1 MITRDNALKIFKKY
15 GYNSKSVHPYLYI
28 NDKVFGVNYSYI
40 DDVYGI
46 VERVATF
53 KDESEMDLFL
63 KRYQWYKLNG
73 RTNNVHIELSNY
85 EISNPH
91 VMYIRN
97 NHVMNDAEMFN
108 IENYDKREEKSKK
121 LSRTKRLIEES
132 QDLMDYYY
140 LKKDEL
146 TKFINNYLRKQS
158 ELKRYYADL
167 QKLVNQYNNKRFDI
181 DYKASI
187 DEFNFNEDLEEK
199 TNVLL
204 AKGRSTKVKDDDAYK
219 VLDNVWLLNKSLELN
234 EQYLD
239 ALQHDDD
246 IDEEMRLVNT
256 KIDFMK
262 EVLNKKKK
270 WQFKKINLVKSF
282 SNIDSTSTYQS
293 IYDDDFVD
301 KFTRFINNKYEA
313 INKINEFKL
322 CEYLNDFVGNNE
334 FDVENNIKKC
344 SEDENGNDQSNN
356 ITLDEINNDL
366 IKQFNEN
373 LSEEEQNALIL
384 YTSIYR
390 ELFDAIMQI
399 QGYKNNS
406 INHLINLLN
415 ITDGFVEIFD
425 NNYNRIKELLELDVN
440 KNIRNTVFK
449 SIDFKNKNKFIES
462 IRNNINLISNINE
475 KIKLKYNLKLYFDT
489 NNFDELGKD
498 QFIFTASN
506 MSNFMNYSGNNRII
520 IANVMKGI
528 NVLFAPKYLKLPV
541 ANAFNQGIELIDEV
555 NPQIILDCK
564 DLIINKENGIIVL
577 SKFKNNIIQREDYS
591 YVNAFNVSYKL
602 NINKVSIEKRI
613 NNG

>member
-187 DEFNFNEDLEEK
+187 EEFNFNEDLEEK

-344 SEDENGNDQSNN
+344 SEDENGHGQSNN

>member
-344 SEDENGNDQSNN
+344 SEDENGHGQSNN

>member
-40 DDVYGI
+40 DDIFGI

-53 KDESEMDLFL
+53 KDENDMDLFL

-73 RTNNVHIELSNY
+73 RANNVHIELSNY

-108 IENYDKREEKSKK
+108 IENYDKREERSKK

-132 QDLMDYYY
+132 QELMDYYY
-140 LKKDEL
+140 LKKEEF
-146 TKFINNYLRKQS
+146 TKFINNYLHKKN
-158 ELKRYYADL
+158 ELQRYYADL
-167 QKLVNQYNNKRFDI
+167 QKLVNQYNNKNFDI
-181 DYKASI
+181 DYKVSI
-187 DEFNFNEDLEEK
+187 EEFDFNEELEEK

-204 AKGRSTKVKDDDAYK
+204 AKGRSTRVKDDDAYK

-234 EQYLD
+234 QEYLD

-246 IDEEMRLVNT
+246 IEEEMRLVNT

-262 EVLNKKKK
+262 EVLNKKKN
-270 WQFKKINLVKSF
+270 WQFRKIDIVKAF
-282 SNIDSTSTYQS
+282 NNIDSTSTYQS
-293 IYDDDFVD
+293 IYDEDFID
-301 KFTRFINNKYEA
+301 KFTRFVNNKYEA
-313 INKINEFKL
+313 INKISEFKL
-322 CEYLNDFVGNNE
+322 YEYLNDFIGNNE
-334 FDVENNIKKC
+334 FDVDNNIKKC
-344 SEDENGNDQSNN
+344 SEDENNHDQSNN
-356 ITLDEINNDL
+356 ISLEEINDNL

-373 LSEEEQNALIL
+373 LSDDEQNALIL

-399 QGYKNNS
+399 QGYKDNS

-415 ITDGFVEIFD
+415 ITDGFVEIYD
-425 NNYNRIKELLELDVN
+425 NSYNRIKELLELDVN

-449 SIDFKNKNKFIES
+449 SIDFKSKNKFIES
-462 IRNNINLISNINE
+462 IRNNIYLISNIND
-475 KIKLKYNLKLYFDT
+475 KIRLKYNFKLYFDT

-506 MSNFMNYSGNNRII
+506 MSNFMNYSGKNRII
-520 IANVMKGI
+520 IANVMKDI

-564 DLIINKENGIIVL
+564 DLNINKENGIIVL

-602 NINKVSIEKRI
+602 NINKVTIEKRI
-613 NNG
+613 NNE